1 MQVVTHGVEQTVSMG
16 RVLGQ
21 LVQAGSCIVLDGD
34 LGAGKTQLTKGI
46 ASGLGVGDLVT
57 SPTFTIMNEY
67 LSGRLPLCHLDLY
80 RLDTVEQLAD
90 IGFDDLF
97 DGSSVVVIEWG
108 ERFPEML
115 PDDVL
120 RLTFSLA
127 SSVDRVVDC
136 TQTGPL
142 SASLLDRLASVL
154 EDSGRDVTR

>member
-136 TQTGPL
+136 T
-142 SASLLDRLASVL
+142 
-154 EDSGRDVTR
+154 

>member
-1 MQVVTHGVEQTVSMG
+1 VQVVTHGVEQTVTMG
-16 RVLGQ
+16 QLLGQ

-67 LSGRLPLCHLDLY
+67 RSGRLPLFHLDLY
-80 RLDTVEQLAD
+80 RLDTAGQLAD

-108 ERFPEML
+108 GRFPEML
-115 PDDVL
+115 PDDML

-127 SSVDRVVDC
+127 SSADRIVDC
-136 TQTGPL
+136 AQTGPL
-142 SASLLDRLASVL
+142 SASLLGRLASVL
-154 EDSGRDVTR
+154 EDAGMDVVR